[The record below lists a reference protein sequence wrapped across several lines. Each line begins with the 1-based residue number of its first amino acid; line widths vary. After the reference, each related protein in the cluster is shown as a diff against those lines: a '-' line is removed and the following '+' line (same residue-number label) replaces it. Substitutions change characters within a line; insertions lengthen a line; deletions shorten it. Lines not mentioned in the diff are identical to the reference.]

1 MDNGHPAAGRPASP
15 AASLIR
21 KAFAAFV
28 LLAAVVGAFL
38 YWRAADHA
46 PHAVQGQAPRGP
58 APVHVLRLAAQTI
71 PIEPVYL
78 GQTEAAQTVEI
89 RARVNGFLD
98 RRTFTEGSI
107 VSPGQQLFQI
117 DPRSF
122 KADLDIA
129 KAGLAN
135 YEAVLTRAHHQ
146 VKRYEKL
153 ATTGAATAN
162 DLEEWQTEELVAQSN
177 IELQKAKIAQ
187 AELDLSYTNIASP
200 ITGRIGEAQK
210 DVGSYVNASSDGLL
224 AEVEQIDPIYVRFTV
239 SEQDLLRW
247 QRQIESGAPVDVFA
261 SADQKTMD
269 QAAAKSLIVAGTRA
283 DFVQNGLVLIQPA
296 DAKLA
301 LKTLSDLTQPGV
313 KRIAIGNP
321 ETVPAGRYAK
331 EALTSAKLWDT
342 LSPKLVPGES
352 VRQTLDYVVRGEA
365 DAGFVFATDA
375 RIVGGKVRVA
385 CEAPS
390 TTPVRYPIAVVA
402 ASRNPKAKAFV
413 DFVLSPAGQKILQ
426 DYGFKKP

>member
-98 RRTFTEGSI
+98 RRTFIEGSI

-247 QRQIESGAPVDVFA
+247 QRQIESGEIVSPGLGKLGLAVTLADGTEYPHPGSMNYVGVRVDTNTG
-261 SADQKTMD
+261 SAVMRGTVKNPDGRLLPGQFVNVRVNGMTRPD
-269 QAAAKSLIVAGTRA
+269 SL
-283 DFVQNGLVLIQPA
+283 
-296 DAKLA
+296 
-301 LKTLSDLTQPGV
+301 
-313 KRIAIGNP
+313 
-321 ETVPAGRYAK
+321 
-331 EALTSAKLWDT
+331 
-342 LSPKLVPGES
+342 LVP
-352 VRQTLDYVVRGEA
+352 QT
-365 DAGFVFATDA
+365 
-375 RIVGGKVRVA
+375 
-385 CEAPS
+385 
-390 TTPVRYPIAVVA
+390 AV
-402 ASRNPKAKAFV
+402 
-413 DFVLSPAGQKILQ
+413 LQSPAGAMVYVVNTANQAEL
-426 DYGFKKP
+426 KPVTLGAWRGDMMIVESGLTPGDQVITDRLMQLRPGAPVQVLEDAPATAPQAAPAGAEK